1 MAEQFIPPRVRQ
13 RAALNISAE
22 EMAGELEVTTEQL
35 VVIETDQGL
44 PREEDVNRAWD
55 LALGR
60 IVKAREDAVRDEA
73 AASDGPPD
81 TSDAP
86 PDTSDAL
93 RQWGGDPERAHS
105 TPTQAKKPR
114 AKAAQADKESDM
126 SKKAK
131 RSTRHRRRGSK

>member
-1 MAEQFIPPRVRQ
+1 MTEQFIPPRVRQ

-35 VVIETDQGL
+35 VVIESHDHL
-44 PREEDVNRAWD
+44 PRAEDVARAWD

-60 IVKAREDAVRDEA
+60 IVKARADAAHDEEA
-73 AASDGPPD
+73 AAVEG
-81 TSDAP
+81 P

-93 RQWGGDPERAHS
+93 RQWGTGPERTHS
-105 TPTQAKKPR
+105 TPTQAKAPR
-114 AKAAQADKESDM
+114 AKAAQANKESDM

-131 RSTRHRRRGSK
+131 RSSRRSKKGR